1 MLRPYRRTGAHGRAF
16 GGKLAVF
23 SCVLVTSHTASHG
36 ILFECITAY
45 ATSWV
50 STWPWQ
56 VLATLAKT
64 FPLFAPTDTLMRDCL
79 VVFAIG
85 VVYKL
90 IFVFLFISG
99 TANASRTVPA
109 EERQLKTGPEAA

>member
-1 MLRPYRRTGAHGRAF
+1 
-16 GGKLAVF
+16 
-23 SCVLVTSHTASHG
+23 
-36 ILFECITAY
+36 
-45 ATSWV
+45 
-50 STWPWQ
+50 
-56 VLATLAKT
+56 
-64 FPLFAPTDTLMRDCL
+64 MRDCL
-79 VVFAIG
+79 IVFAIG